1 MRRFTVRTDS
11 ATVLGWLKSVF
22 ERTHKVR
29 THALSEMLVRRRLA
43 LLSELAAQESLEVL
57 VEWVAS
63 AQNKADQLT
72 RVPQKWLTSRT
83 KLGKSDDSGEV

>member
-1 MRRFTVRTDS
+1 MSELDAVVRGINLCIKWGVRRFTVRPDS

-57 VEWVAS
+57 VKMAGFS
-63 AQNKADQLT
+63 AKQ
-72 RVPQKWLTSRT
+72 S
-83 KLGKSDDSGEV
+83 